1 MQTIMIGTTPITD
14 LIVDGTYKMDAKDQ
28 YESWKDGN
36 YREHRVIVTSKVEGS
51 FDVVLP
57 SDGTSLADFMEII
70 RDNEVNG
77 VITALVDVTNRGSA
91 EAISAYYE
99 LDNKEHNITASG
111 RVVDVVTVKLKE
123 R

>member
-14 LIVDGTYKMDAKDQ
+14 LIVDGTYKMDAQDM

-36 YREHRVIVTSKVEGS
+36 YREHRVIITSKIEGS
-51 FDVVLP
+51 FDVALK
-57 SDGTSLADFMEII
+57 SDQTSLADFMQII
-70 RDNEVNG
+70 RNAEVNG

-99 LDNKEHNITASG
+99 LENKTHDITASG

>member
-14 LIVDGTYKMDAKDQ
+14 LIVNGTYKMDAKDQ

-51 FDVVLP
+51 FDVVLK
-57 SDGTSLADFMEII
+57 SDGTSLADFVDII
-70 RDNEVNG
+70 EAAETNG
-77 VITALVDVTNRGSA
+77 VITALVDVTNKGSA
-91 EAISAYYE
+91 KAISAYYE

-123 R
+123 C

>member
-57 SDGTSLADFMEII
+57 SDGTSLEDFMDII
-70 RDNEVNG
+70 RDSEVNG
-77 VITALVDVTNRGSA
+77 VITALVDVTNRGSVK
-91 EAISAYYE
+91 AISAYYE

-123 R
+123 C

>member
-57 SDGTSLADFMEII
+57 SDGTSLADFMDII
-70 RDNEVNG
+70 RDSEVNG

>member
-14 LIVDGTYKMDAKDQ
+14 LIVNGTYKMDAKDI

-70 RDNEVNG
+70 RDSEVNG

-99 LDNKEHNITASG
+99 LDNKEHNITTSG
-111 RVVDVVTVKLKE
+111 RVIDVVTVKLKE